1 MIPCDLMIRSR
12 WCLPIAPDPKPIER
26 GALAIEGGRILAIGP
41 AAELDARYQ
50 PKAAIDL
57 SNHALLP
64 GLVNAH
70 CHAAMSLLRGA
81 AEDLALEAWLNDAIW
96 PLEGRVVSPE
106 FVRTGTDLAIAEML
120 ARGITCFAD
129 MYFFPEEAAQR
140 VSVAGLRAQVAFPII
155 DFPNPWSSG
164 SAEGF
169 HKGLELHDAYRDD
182 PRIGIAFGPHAAYSV
197 ERANLEKT
205 LMYSEEVGRPIQI
218 HLHESAEEVAAAVA
232 RNGHSWVAELAEIGL
247 LNPSLQAVHMTEL
260 SDADIELVAEH
271 GVQVV
276 NCPTSNLK
284 LANGI
289 CPVPRLAAAGVNVAL
304 GTDGAAS
311 NNALDL
317 FAEARLAA
325 LLAKHLG
332 GAAAGK
338 VDDALR
344 MATLN
349 GAAALGLADE
359 IGSIEPGKQAD
370 LIAVDLSGPSL
381 SPVRDPAAALVHG
394 PAGEAVSHVWVA
406 GRCLYADGDY
416 QTFDIAS
423 LKREVE
429 LAAEGLG

>member
-12 WCLPIAPDPKPIER
+12 WCLPIALDPKPIER
-26 GALAIEGGRILAIGP
+26 GAVAIEGERILAVGP

-50 PKAAIDL
+50 PKAVVDL
-57 SNHALLP
+57 PTHAVLP

-81 AEDLALEAWLNDAIW
+81 AEDLPLEAWLNDAIW
-96 PLEGRVVSPE
+96 PLEGRLVSPE

-129 MYFFPEEAAQR
+129 MYFFPEETALRAAA
-140 VSVAGLRAQVAFPII
+140 AGLRAQIAFPII

-169 HKGLELHDAYRDD
+169 HKGLALHDTYRDD
-182 PRIGIAFGPHAAYSV
+182 PRIGVAFGPHTAYSV
-197 ERANLEKT
+197 EEADLQKT
-205 LMYSEEVGRPIQI
+205 LMLSEEVGRPIHI
-218 HLHESAEEVAAAVA
+218 HLHETAEEVAAAVA
-232 RNGHSWVAELAEIGL
+232 RNGHSWVAHLAETGL
-247 LNPSLQAVHMTEL
+247 LTPALQAVHMTQL
-260 SDADIELVAEH
+260 SDDDIELVAEH
-271 GVQVV
+271 GVHVV
-276 NCPTSNLK
+276 HCPTSNLK
-284 LANGI
+284 LASGI
-289 CPVPRLAAAGVNVAL
+289 CPVQRLAGAGVNVAL

-332 GAAAGK
+332 GAAEGK
-338 VDDALR
+338 VEDALR

-359 IGSIEPGKQAD
+359 IGSLEAGKQAD
-370 LIAVDLSGPSL
+370 LVAVDLSGPSL
-381 SPVRDPAAALVHG
+381 SPVRNPAAALVHG
-394 PAGEAVSHVWVA
+394 PAGGAVSHVWVG
-406 GRCLYADGDY
+406 GRCLYEEGEYKTLDLADL
-416 QTFDIAS
+416 T
-423 LKREVE
+423 RRVE
-429 LAAEGLG
+429 LAVEGSA

>member
-26 GALAIEGGRILAIGP
+26 GAVAIEGECILAVGP
-41 AAELDARYQ
+41 AAALDARYQ
-50 PKAAIDL
+50 PKAVVDL
-57 SNHALLP
+57 PTHAVLP

-96 PLEGRVVSPE
+96 PLEGRLVSPE

-129 MYFFPEEAAQR
+129 MYFFPEETALRAAA
-140 VSVAGLRAQVAFPII
+140 AGLRAQIAFPII
-155 DFPNPWSSG
+155 NFPNPWSSG

-169 HKGLELHDAYRDD
+169 HKGLELHDTYRDD
-182 PRIGIAFGPHAAYSV
+182 PRIGIAFGPHTAYSV
-197 ERANLEKT
+197 EEADLQKT
-205 LMYSEEVGRPIQI
+205 LMLSEEVSRPIHI
-218 HLHESAEEVAAAVA
+218 HLHETAEEVAAAVA
-232 RNGHSWVAELAEIGL
+232 RNGHSWVAHLAGIGL
-247 LNPSLQAVHMTEL
+247 LTPALQAVHMTQL
-260 SDADIELVAEH
+260 SDEDIELVAEH

-276 NCPTSNLK
+276 HCPTSNLK
-284 LANGI
+284 LASGI
-289 CPVPRLAAAGVNVAL
+289 CRVQRLAGAGVNVAL

-332 GAAAGK
+332 GATEGR
-338 VDDALR
+338 VEDALR

-359 IGSIEPGKQAD
+359 IGSLEAGKQAD
-370 LIAVDLSGPSL
+370 LIAVDLSGPAL

-394 PAGEAVSHVWVA
+394 PAGGAVSHVWVA
-406 GRCLYADGDY
+406 GRCLYEGGDY
-416 QTFDIAS
+416 KTLD
-423 LKREVE
+423 
-429 LAAEGLG
+429 LADLSHRVALALEGCQ